1 MTKNKSYQ
9 VIMKGYD
16 WGPGNSKIV
25 LNLQDKIVPFKEK
38 TFRVQAEKEHT
49 DYDFEKDTT
58 TTKRQNKEIEVMDQY
73 LSDAKGNR
81 VENDSQFV
89 TLELEV
95 HPANVFT
102 NPYDYQYKSGL

>member
-9 VIMKGYD
+9 VIRKGYD
-16 WGPGNSKIV
+16 WVPAKSKII
-25 LNLQDKIVPFKEK
+25 LNLKDKIEPYKEK
-38 TFRVQAEKEHT
+38 TFCVKAEKEHT
-49 DYDFEKDTT
+49 VYDFEKDTT
-58 TTKRQNKEIEVMDQY
+58 TTKRQTKEIAVMDQY

-89 TLELEV
+89 TLDLEV

-102 NPYDYQYKSGL
+102 NPYDYQ